1 MVRVEGY
8 MKMIEEYCREKEEYG
23 VKRIFTLRWL
33 MRVFNL
39 PKDEKMILLYA
50 IKRLHAEGKIKKRSH
65 KAWEW
70 NGNN

>member
-1 MVRVEGY
+1 MRTEDY
-8 MKMIEEYCREKEEYG
+8 MGMIEEYCREKEKYG

-33 MRVFNL
+33 MGVFNI
-39 PKDEKMILLYA
+39 PKDEKMKLLYA
-50 IKRLHAEGKIKKRSH
+50 IKRLHAEGKIKKRGS